1 MSVKRYLA
9 ATVVCALTLTACS
22 DSADTSTTQEPS
34 TSTIAVE
41 ESSAAQVSELTTA
54 PSERT
59 TTAGEAASKDVTQAM
74 MIDNGDLI
82 FVLPNEEGS
91 CWFYNES
98 KAGHGMCTVNLTNPP
113 LVPMTPDTSD
123 QVQPA
128 NAISFDEAHGVGYAV
143 NVAMGSVTLPPETK
157 KLNKGEFI
165 EFRGI
170 RCDAVTDT
178 SITCSFKGQEF
189 TYDSG
194 TVTPELEYLYA
205 GDALP
210 TQ

>member
-1 MSVKRYLA
+1 MKRYLVA
-9 ATVVCALTLTACS
+9 SVISALTLTACS

-41 ESSAAQVSELTTA
+41 ESLAAPASERTTA
-54 PSERT
+54 PSEHT
-59 TTAGEAASKDVTQAM
+59 TTVGEAASKDVTQAM

-91 CWFYNES
+91 CWFYDES
-98 KAGHGMCTVNLTNPP
+98 KAGHGMCTVNLTDPP

-128 NAISFDEAHGVGYAV
+128 NAVAFDEVHGVGYAV

>member
-1 MSVKRYLA
+1 MKRYLA

-41 ESSAAQVSELTTA
+41 ESTAAPASERTTA
-54 PSERT
+54 PSELT
-59 TTAGEAASKDVTQAM
+59 TVASEATSKDVTQAM

-98 KAGHGMCTVNLTNPP
+98 KAGHGMCTVNLMDPP

-128 NAISFDEAHGVGYAV
+128 NAVAFDEVHGVGYAV

-178 SITCSFKGQEF
+178 AITCSFKGQEF

>member
-1 MSVKRYLA
+1 MKRYLA

-41 ESSAAQVSELTTA
+41 ESSAAPASEHTTA

-59 TTAGEAASKDVTQAM
+59 TVASEAASKDVTRAM

-128 NAISFDEAHGVGYAV
+128 NAVAFDEVHGVGYAV

-157 KLNKGEFI
+157 KLSKGEFI
-165 EFRGI
+165 DFRGI

-178 SITCSFKGQEF
+178 AITCSFKGQEF

>member
-1 MSVKRYLA
+1 MKRYLA

-34 TSTIAVE
+34 TSTIAAE
-41 ESSAAQVSELTTA
+41 ESTAAPASERTTA
-54 PSERT
+54 PSELT
-59 TTAGEAASKDVTQAM
+59 TTASEAASKDVTQGM
-74 MIDNGDLI
+74 MINNGDLI

-128 NAISFDEAHGVGYAV
+128 NAVAFDEVHGVGYAV

-178 SITCSFKGQEF
+178 AITCSFKGQEF

>member
-1 MSVKRYLA
+1 
-9 ATVVCALTLTACS
+9 LTACS

-34 TSTIAVE
+34 TSTIAVA
-41 ESSAAQVSELTTA
+41 ESSVAPASEHTTA

-59 TTAGEAASKDVTQAM
+59 TTAAEAASKDVTQAM

-98 KAGHGMCTVNLTNPP
+98 KAGHGMCTVNLTDPP
-113 LVPMTPDTSD
+113 LVPMTPDASD

-128 NAISFDEAHGVGYAV
+128 NAVAFDEVHGVGYAV

-178 SITCSFKGQEF
+178 AIRCSFKGQEF

>member
-1 MSVKRYLA
+1 MKRYLA

-34 TSTIAVE
+34 TSTIAAE
-41 ESSAAQVSELTTA
+41 ESTAAPASEHTTA
-54 PSERT
+54 PSERA

-128 NAISFDEAHGVGYAV
+128 NAIAFDEVHGVGYAV

-170 RCDAVTDT
+170 RCDAVTAT
-178 SITCSFKGQEF
+178 AITCSFKGQEF

>member
-1 MSVKRYLA
+1 MKRYLA
-9 ATVVCALTLTACS
+9 ATVVCALTVTACS

-41 ESSAAQVSELTTA
+41 ESSVAPASEHTTA
-54 PSERT
+54 PSELT
-59 TTAGEAASKDVTQAM
+59 TVASEAASKDVTQAM

-128 NAISFDEAHGVGYAV
+128 NAVAFDEVHGVGYAV

-178 SITCSFKGQEF
+178 AITCSFKGQEF

>member
-1 MSVKRYLA
+1 MKRYLA

-41 ESSAAQVSELTTA
+41 ESSAAPASEHTTA
-54 PSERT
+54 PSEHV
-59 TTAGEAASKDVTQAM
+59 TTAGEATSKDVTQAM

-128 NAISFDEAHGVGYAV
+128 NAVAFDEVHGVGYAV

>member
-1 MSVKRYLA
+1 MKRYLA

-41 ESSAAQVSELTTA
+41 ESSVAPASEHTTA
-54 PSERT
+54 PSELT
-59 TTAGEAASKDVTQAM
+59 TVASEAASKDVTQAM

-128 NAISFDEAHGVGYAV
+128 NAVAFDEVHGVGYAV

-178 SITCSFKGQEF
+178 AITCSFKGQEF

>member
-1 MSVKRYLA
+1 MKRYLA

-41 ESSAAQVSELTTA
+41 ESSAAPASEHTTA
-54 PSERT
+54 PSEHV
-59 TTAGEAASKDVTQAM
+59 TTAGEATSKDVTQAM

-98 KAGHGMCTVNLTNPP
+98 KAGHGMCTVNLTDPP

-128 NAISFDEAHGVGYAV
+128 NAVAFDEVHGVGYAV